1 MSMISKT
8 VTAIAFASAASF
20 ANANLLTNGDF
31 EANVGL
37 SGTSWGVYQSIDGW
51 NKFDGPG
58 IEIQRN
64 TVIAAQS
71 GNQYV
76 ELDSHYNSSMY
87 QEISGLT
94 VGGAYELSFWYHART
109 NNGYNDNG
117 INVYWGDYLPGDVAV
132 SIDGMKQ
139 VNTPG
144 WIEQTV
150 KLVASAETM
159 FLMFAAT
166 GYSNSLG
173 GFVDNVSL
181 TAVPEPGTLA
191 LFGLG
196 LMGLV
201 LARRQQKAA

>member
-37 SGTSWGVYQSIDGW
+37 SGSNWGIYQSIDGW

-64 TVIAAQS
+64 TIIAAQS

-76 ELDSHYNSSMY
+76 ELDSNYNSSMY
-87 QEISGLT
+87 QEISGLN
-94 VGGAYELSFWYHART
+94 VGGEYELSFWYHART

-117 INVYWGDYLPGDVAV
+117 INVYWGEYLPGDVAL
-132 SIDGMKQ
+132 SIDGLKQ

-173 GFVDNVSL
+173 GFIDNVSL